1 MKHQPYQHCTFV
13 SQYKSKRY
21 QTPAVSQPR
30 GSDSQAWQPQHAQS
44 RLWECTLTFLSTTA
58 VSIPHPPPP
67 ESCSRPFRWQM
78 HSSASITSRKSSRAT
93 VTDSAHQ
100 SKRQLWLKVQVNTTA
115 IPGERFSSTEFAKQ
129 ESSQASPSLGIF
141 LQYPVH
147 ITESSWR
154 PTCPFTAL

>member
-1 MKHQPYQHCTFV
+1 MKYQPYQHCTFV
-13 SQYKSKRY
+13 SQYKSKHY
-21 QTPAVSQPR
+21 GNTCCEPAWRLRLPGLATSTHPE
-30 GSDSQAWQPQHAQS
+30 QALRMHPHILQHNS
-44 RLWECTLTFLSTTA
+44 SEHS
-58 VSIPHPPPP
+58 HPLPP

-78 HSSASITSRKSSRAT
+78 HSSASIINRKSSRAT
-93 VTDSAHQ
+93 ISDCAHQ
-100 SKRQLWLKVQVNTTA
+100 SKLRLWLKVQVDTVA